1 MSASYTGP
9 SRSASQDRPTA
20 FPGRTIYVSVLT
32 GYSSFSLTTNNGV
45 ITGFG
50 LSFNSSVTGY
60 GGAGSRLQ
68 TYNYNVYLDGT
79 NVYSASSGGPS
90 LSYTYTGGVLSNAK
104 HTIRITASASGDDN
118 TNSGQFFVDVNID
131 DSYDFLAS
139 GLLNTINFVNTST
152 GNTRYVLLPFPD
164 IYSGQLL
171 FFKDSGANANN
182 RNIILAPPN
191 GGFTIDDS
199 TSLTISNRAGCVTL
213 FSDSF
218 IWRVANYYTSNNQP
232 TLSTASTGSF
242 ADGKQA
248 TAVIGR
254 INVFDV
260 DSNSARQSGDNSVIL
275 PSPSAGE
282 LCMVLYIGKLSSKG
296 SGNSLLFQVTGGSS
310 IDNIYNN
317 TNNQAYISTNTSNKS
332 TGVVFISDG
341 NNWYVAGYYPGANW
355 AWETSTAVGNTS
367 VNLGTNLLNVTPF
380 ISGKDYYL
388 PPSTIGAILNIQ
400 KNISG
405 MNTSGAIFHP
415 NGTGF
420 FNKDIQRI
428 YYNGNPSNSSTWF
441 VNYGGNS
448 YPIIAYTPN

>member
-1 MSASYTGP
+1 MSLSYIGP
-9 SRSASQDRPTA
+9 SRTATASR
-20 FPGRTIYVSVLT
+20 GLSIRVEIST

-45 ITGFG
+45 ITGFS
-50 LSFNSSVTGY
+50 LSFNSTVTGY
-60 GGAGSRLQ
+60 GGAGSRLNG
-68 TYNYNVYLDGT
+68 YAYDVYLDGT
-79 NVYSASSGGPS
+79 NIYSASSGGPS
-90 LSYTYTGGVLSNAK
+90 LSYTYAGGVLSNAT
-104 HTIRITASASGDDN
+104 HTIRVTASANGDDN
-118 TNSGQFFVDVNID
+118 TNSGAFYVAVNVD
-131 DSYDFLAS
+131 DSFDFSAS
-139 GLLNTINFVNTST
+139 GLLRGMNFMNTLI
-152 GNTRYVLLPFPD
+152 GNTRYVLLPSPD
-164 IYSGQLL
+164 TYSGQVL

-182 RNIILAPPN
+182 RNITLVPPN
-191 GGFTIDDS
+191 GGFTIDDAAN
-199 TSLTISNRAGCVTL
+199 LTISNRAGCVTL
-213 FSDSF
+213 FSDSLV
-218 IWRVANYYTSNNQP
+218 WRIANYYTSNNQP
-232 TLSTASTGSF
+232 TLSTASTSSF
-242 ADGKQA
+242 ATGKQA
-248 TAVIGR
+248 TALIGR

-282 LCMVLYIGKLSSKG
+282 LCMVLYIGKLSGKG
-296 SGNSLLFQVTGGSS
+296 LGNALLFQVTGGSS

-341 NNWYVAGYYPGANW
+341 SNWYVAGYYPAANW

-388 PPSTIGAILNIQ
+388 PSSSIGAILNIQ
-400 KNISG
+400 KNLTG
-405 MNTSGAIFHP
+405 MNTSGVIFHP